1 MNKINVIAPIYNEQE
16 LIKEFVSR
24 VTKSLNSIT
33 DDYKVILID
42 DGSKD
47 NSWNIIETIC
57 DEDKK
62 ISGIQLSKNFGHHY
76 AITAGIHNSDAEW
89 TIVMDSDLQDRPE
102 VIPDLY
108 KKANEGYDIVFVSR
122 VQRPESFLYQLL
134 QKFFYLILRTLSGI
148 KFDSRQANF
157 SIINKKVVD
166 AFKDFPEQARFYGS
180 TINWLGF
187 KRTYIEAI
195 HGERFAGKPSY
206 TIRKRLKLASDIIL
220 SFSDR
225 PLKFAIYIG
234 TVMASISFL
243 MFIWIITGV
252 IRGGFT
258 VTGWASLISSIFL
271 IGGVQITIIGIIGV
285 YLSKVFGQVKNRPL
299 FVIASRKNL

>member
-122 VQRPESFLYQLL
+122 VQRPESFVYQIL
-134 QKFFYLILRTLSGI
+134 QKIFYLILRTLSGI

-157 SIINKKVVD
+157 SIINKKVVE
-166 AFKDFPEQARFYGS
+166 AFKNFPEQARFYGS

-187 KRTYIEAI
+187 KRSFIEAS

-206 TIRKRLKLASDIIL
+206 TIRKRFKLASDIIL

-234 TVMASISFL
+234 IAMALASFF
-243 MFIWIITGV
+243 MFSWIILGV
-252 IRGGFT
+252 LRGGFS
-258 VTGWASLISSIFL
+258 VTGWASLISSVFL
-271 IGGVQITIIGIIGV
+271 IGGVQITIVGIIGV
-285 YLSKVFGQVKNRPL
+285 YLSKVFGEVKNRPL
-299 FVIASRKNL
+299 FVISNKKNL